1 MYPVIN
7 YIVTGEIGGFSGM
20 YIIIIGAGKVGYF
33 LAKRLTGNK
42 HTVSIIDKNKLVCEE
57 TAREIEALVIN
68 GDGCDPKIL
77 EEAGISRADVIAAV
91 TGDDEDNLI
100 ICQLA
105 KERFSVQR
113 TVGRVNNPDN
123 EHTFSELGI
132 DIPVDSTNIIAK
144 IIEEEVSFSDFVTLM
159 SFKRGKLA
167 IVRVDLPEDSPVIN
181 KEIKDIILPEN
192 SVLVSILRGD
202 DVIVPKGNTILKPGD
217 DVVAL
222 TLIGNEPQL
231 LNLLAGKL

>member
-1 MYPVIN
+1 
-7 YIVTGEIGGFSGM
+7 M
-20 YIIIIGAGKVGYF
+20 YILIVGAGKVGYF
-33 LAKRLTGNK
+33 LAKRLCQGR
-42 HTVSIIDKNKLVCEE
+42 HTVSIVDKDRLICEE
-57 TAREIEALVIN
+57 IAKELEALVVN

-77 EEAGISRADVIAAV
+77 EEAGIQRADVLAAV

-105 KERFSVQR
+105 KEKFNLQR

-132 DIPVDSTNIIAK
+132 DVPVDSTKIIAK
-144 IIEEEVSFSDFVTLM
+144 IIEEEVSFSDFVNLM

-167 IVRVDLPEDSPVIN
+167 IVRVDLPADSPVIN
-181 KEIKDIILPEN
+181 KEVKDITMPLDA
-192 SVLVSILRGD
+192 VLVSIVRGEE
-202 DVIVPKGNTILKPGD
+202 VILPKGNTVLKPGD
-217 DVVAL
+217 DVIAI

-231 LNLLAGKL
+231 LSLLAGKL